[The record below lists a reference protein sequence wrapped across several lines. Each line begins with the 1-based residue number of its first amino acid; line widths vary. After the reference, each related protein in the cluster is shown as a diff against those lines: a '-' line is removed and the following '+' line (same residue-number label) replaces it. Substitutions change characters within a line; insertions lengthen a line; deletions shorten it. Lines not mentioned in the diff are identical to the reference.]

1 MVNSHVRWV
10 VPGSAPEPRTSAG
23 DIGQRQ
29 SFDILM
35 VIPTLPFPP
44 IWGFG
49 QRAYQLARHLARQ
62 HRVTVVAYASSA
74 QRPDVEEMARVVH
87 EVVAVVGEPPRGL
100 RRRLMQV
107 KSLASRVPFHAASLR
122 TRALQGAVDDTL
134 ARHHFDVILLESS
147 QMGWVSSPP
156 GLPVV
161 IDEHNIESELLERM
175 ADSERTVL
183 RRLFHE
189 IEFRRYRR
197 FEDRTWAASAGCTT
211 TSSRDAARL
220 YSRRPEVL
228 VAIVPNG
235 VDVDQFAPQASHEAP
250 GRLIFTGLMD
260 YRPNFD
266 GISWFLDEIYP
277 LIQQRRP
284 DVQLQIVGH
293 GSPEVLDELRGPGIE
308 VTGRVPDLRSYLDD
322 ATVAIVPLRIGG
334 GTRLKVVEAMSMGKA
349 IVSTALGAE
358 GIQVADGEHCL
369 VADNTT
375 EFAEAVCRL
384 LDDPDLR
391 RRLAINARAL
401 AVEDYSWQRS
411 SDHMSA
417 LLERVVLDPDG
428 TSRRAHAHQG
438 DASREG
444 SE

>member
-1 MVNSHVRWV
+1 
-10 VPGSAPEPRTSAG
+10 
-23 DIGQRQ
+23 
-29 SFDILM
+29 
-35 VIPTLPFPP
+35 
-44 IWGFG
+44 
-49 QRAYQLARHLARQ
+49 
-62 HRVTVVAYASSA
+62 
-74 QRPDVEEMARVVH
+74 
-87 EVVAVVGEPPRGL
+87 
-100 RRRLMQV
+100 
-107 KSLASRVPFHAASLR
+107 
-122 TRALQGAVDDTL
+122 VDDAL
-134 ARHHFDVILLESS
+134 ARHHFDVMLVESS

-211 TSSRDAARL
+211 TSSRDAVRL
-220 YSRRPEVL
+220 HSRRPEVP
-228 VAIVPNG
+228 VASVPNG
-235 VDVDQFAPQASHEAP
+235 VDVDQFAPQGSHEAP

-266 GISWFLDEIYP
+266 GISWFVDEIYP

-358 GIQVADGEHCL
+358 GIQVADG
-369 VADNTT
+369 ASTAWSPTT
-375 EFAEAVCRL
+375 
-384 LDDPDLR
+384 P
-391 RRLAINARAL
+391 
-401 AVEDYSWQRS
+401 RS
-411 SDHMSA
+411 SQKQCA
-417 LLERVVLDPDG
+417 ACWTTLI
-428 TSRRAHAHQG
+428 
-438 DASREG
+438 
-444 SE
+444 